1 MVVIR
6 KKYDTDLHYPLVR
19 NRWIIEHMTGKENQR
34 CNYGGWPKAQQVA
47 IYQGQAGQIFGWLLN
62 ICVSSYNLQ
71 VIPINRTLYE
81 LLKTNV
87 LFQIF
92 EMWIYLPI
100 VFINNLNSRSKI
112 FHWILRWWPTY
123 NRMAMP
129 KNSNSL
135 YAMMASECKQC
146 WETRFR
152 SGYSISWNLFI

>member
-6 KKYDTDLHYPLVR
+6 KKSDTDLHYRLVQK
-19 NRWIIEHMTGKENQR
+19 RWIIEHMTGKENQI
-34 CNYGGWPKAQQVA
+34 CSYGGWPKAQQLA
-47 IYQGQAGQIFGWLLN
+47 IYQGQARQIFGRLLN
-62 ICVSSYNLQ
+62 LCVSSHSLQ
-71 VIPINRTLYE
+71 VIPVNRTLYE

-112 FHWILRWWPTY
+112 FHWILRWWPTC

-129 KNSNSL
+129 NNSNSL
-135 YAMMASECKQC
+135 LEMIANECKSC
-146 WETRFR
+146 WETGFHP
-152 SGYSISWNLFI
+152 GYSISWNLFI